1 MKWVDDTH
9 ALGVFSSASL
19 AYKALRMES
28 LIFKVR
34 PISEATSQ
42 SKTVAKKCG
51 VVLRPVGDRPKT
63 SASTARRMV
72 ANALGV
78 RVNISKEQRDKER
91 RELQEAKGEN
101 SHYNTKVLLSF

>member
-1 MKWVDDTH
+1 MPRNVE
-9 ALGVFSSASL
+9 VFIWSPNDFYL
-19 AYKALRMES
+19 VIY
-28 LIFKVR
+28 I
-34 PISEATSQ
+34 
-42 SKTVAKKCG
+42 

-91 RELQEAKGEN
+91 RELQEAKE
-101 SHYNTKVLLSF
+101 KKRKEKQARVDPWKD

>member
-1 MKWVDDTH
+1 MPRNVE
-9 ALGVFSSASL
+9 VFIWSPNDFYL
-19 AYKALRMES
+19 VIY
-28 LIFKVR
+28 I
-34 PISEATSQ
+34 
-42 SKTVAKKCG
+42 

>member
-1 MKWVDDTH
+1 ME
-9 ALGVFSSASL
+9 VFIWSPNDFYL
-19 AYKALRMES
+19 VIY
-28 LIFKVR
+28 I
-34 PISEATSQ
+34 
-42 SKTVAKKCG
+42 

>member
-1 MKWVDDTH
+1 M
-9 ALGVFSSASL
+9 
-19 AYKALRMES
+19 
-28 LIFKVR
+28 
-34 PISEATSQ
+34 
-42 SKTVAKKCG
+42 
-51 VVLRPVGDRPKT
+51 LRPVGDRPKT

-101 SHYNTKVLLSF
+101 LHHITANYFFVCVTERKRKEKLARVDPWKD

>member
-1 MKWVDDTH
+1 M
-9 ALGVFSSASL
+9 F
-19 AYKALRMES
+19 R
-28 LIFKVR
+28 VR
-34 PISEATSQ
+34 PISEATSV

-51 VVLRPVGDRPKT
+51 GIVWWVSNFLFIIVYTVMLRPVGDRPKT

-91 RELQEAKGEN
+91 KELQEAKGK
-101 SHYNTKVLLSF
+101 S